1 MIKRELLANT
11 RLEKRALDERVHK
24 LSEVVDMS
32 ATQRRSLGYS
42 DEHTDL
48 VFKQFAIMSA
58 YQTLLAQRIEL
69 MNAEKY
75 REEVKS
81 EQS

>member
-1 MIKRELLANT
+1 MTKTELLANA

-32 ATQRRSLGYS
+32 ATQRRSLGCS

-48 VFKQFAIMSA
+48 VFKQFAVMSA
-58 YQTLLAQRIEL
+58 YQTLLAQRIAL

-75 REEVKS
+75 RQEKGE
-81 EQS
+81 

>member
-1 MIKRELLANT
+1 MTNTALLANA

-48 VFKQFAIMSA
+48 VFKQFAVMSA
-58 YQTLLAQRIEL
+58 YQTLLAQRIAL

-75 REEVKS
+75 RQEKGE
-81 EQS
+81 

>member
-1 MIKRELLANT
+1 MTKTALHANL

-48 VFKQFAIMSA
+48 IFKQFAVMSA
-58 YQTLLAQRIEL
+58 YQTLLAQRIAL

-75 REEVKS
+75 RQEKGE
-81 EQS
+81 